1 MVRFLVVVSG
11 LCLLPSFA
19 LAENS
24 GLAPES
30 DPSLPVRA
38 AKSDRLIRVV
48 SVDRPTDAVRPK
60 LLRKLNTVEEVAVNS
75 K

>member
-1 MVRFLVVVSG
+1 MVRFLATISA

-19 LAENS
+19 LAEATGLNS
-24 GLAPES
+24 ET
-30 DPSLPVRA
+30 DPSLQVRA
-38 AKSDRLIRVV
+38 AKSDRLIRVI

-60 LLRKLNTVEEVAVNS
+60 LLRKLHNVEEVTVNS